1 MIACSRRPGKCGGTA
16 SAMNT
21 SRVPWSRSGQ
31 RSSQMGASKT
41 CWTPL
46 HQGWLRRPF
55 RHVHQSLDP
64 QQSIAGVF
72 GERLQQQGQCN
83 GGNGRVESQ
92 DEAADAVGM
101 LRRRRMAC
109 RIRLGHG
116 GSGRKQP
123 VGRHRAECRDSA
135 WRVGVQRRHRVVKL
149 RPGRGDVGLGEQ
161 DAAGQRHLAA
171 CLHMGRQRRG
181 AVHRVHQRQHP
192 GNGVVPGEPGV
203 GHQRM
208 QDRRR
213 VGEAGGLDH
222 HPVERDR
229 IGRSAR
235 VQVEQRR
242 HQVALDGAA
251 QAAGRQQQHLAA
263 TLDQGM
269 VQTDRAE
276 LVHDDRGA
284 GIAGIAQH
292 ALDQGRLAAAEEAG
306 DDQHRRPGTDRGGH
320 SRDG

>member
-1 MIACSRRPGKCGGTA
+1 MLAMRSAGGEAPQRAPSDGVGLVGHQGLLVAGAGRRHACSCIEYFADDRLQQAAREMRRHGLGNEHQPGAIVQVRPAVEPDGRLEDVLDA
-16 SAMNT
+16 
-21 SRVPWSRSGQ
+21 
-31 RSSQMGASKT
+31 
-41 CWTPL
+41 L

-55 RHVHQSLDP
+55 RHVHQPLDP
-64 QQSIAGVF
+64 QQSIAGVL
-72 GERLQQQGQCN
+72 GERLQQQGQRH
-83 GGNGRVESQ
+83 GGNGRVEGQ

-101 LRRRRMAC
+101 LRRRRMAW

-123 VGRHRAECRDSA
+123 FGRHRAECRDSA

-149 RPGRGDVGLGEQ
+149 RPGRGDVSLGEQ
-161 DAAGQRHLAA
+161 DAASQRHLTA

-181 AVHRVHQRQHP
+181 AVHRVNQRQHP

-229 IGRSAR
+229 TGRSAR

-263 TLDQGM
+263 TLD
-269 VQTDRAE
+269 
-276 LVHDDRGA
+276 
-284 GIAGIAQH
+284 
-292 ALDQGRLAAAEEAG
+292 
-306 DDQHRRPGTDRGGH
+306 
-320 SRDG
+320 